1 MARGNQTSTRKH
13 GANKNRRV
21 TTGKAD
27 RNRQEPEAKP
37 IITGPSG
44 QANYAEITAHKM
56 DAFKKGQLHNAA
68 GKRVGRPNQALNIAR
83 REARMAG
90 ARDVPVEGKAEKTKR
105 AEREK
110 RDVRGAA

>member
-1 MARGNQTSTRKH
+1 MSRGNQTRTKKH

-21 TTGKAD
+21 TTAKPDLA
-27 RNRQEPEAKP
+27 RQEHGAKP

-68 GKRVGRPNQALNIAR
+68 GKPVGRPNQALNIAR
-83 REARMAG
+83 REARLAG

-105 AEREK
+105 GERERRGFK
-110 RDVRGAA
+110 DVA